1 MGQRTDFSLMD
12 KYLQEE
18 GQIYLSG
25 IQALVRL
32 PMDQYRA
39 DRRAGLRTAT
49 LITGYRG
56 SPLGGLDLTLERL
69 PDLLREYEIH
79 YISGINEDLAAT
91 AVFGSQM
98 VGLFPGARYD
108 GVLGIWYGKAPG
120 VDRSG
125 DAFKH
130 ANFAG
135 IGKNG
140 GVLAMAGDDPPC
152 KSSTLPNSS
161 EVAFFDANFPILY
174 PGNVQELLDLGRH
187 GFALSR
193 YCGLWTAFKVVANVA
208 DESAT
213 VEVGAERVQPV
224 LPSFEVD
231 GRPFSHQLNPTLLAP
246 HSLEME
252 RSIYYHRLEAARRYA
267 AANTLNQIVVPTP
280 DAWFGIVTAGKTYYD
295 VCQALHELGL
305 DDHTLRHLGIRVLKL
320 GMIYPLEPGIV
331 RQFAQGLDEILIV
344 EEKRSFIE
352 LFTRD
357 ILYHATDRPTIVG
370 KFDAEGQPLLPMHGE
385 IDADGVAQVIA
396 SRLLRRQHVE
406 SVAAGAARLAA
417 LKAQEIELS
426 LARPAY
432 FCSGCP
438 HNRSTVVPKGSL
450 AAAGIGCHAM
460 ALGMDRNTRG
470 ITHMGGEGAQ
480 WIGMAPFTDMPHM
493 FQNIGDGT
501 FFHSGSMAISAAVAS
516 GVNITYKILYNAA
529 VAMTGGQDAAGALPI
544 PELTRK
550 LEAEGVR
557 KTIVVAEEPGKYRQA
572 QLASNAEVRDREDLE
587 AVQRELR
594 DITGTTVLIYDQ
606 QCAAE
611 KRRHRKRGKLA
622 EPSLRVIIN
631 EDVCE
636 GCGDCGAKSNC
647 LSVQPIDTEFGRK
660 TRIHQSSCNKDYSC
674 LKGDCPAF
682 VTVDLVN
689 GPEEHARPVLPDI
702 TSILREPAHKVVCA
716 GGYAIYMAGIG
727 GTGVVTVNTLLGT
740 AGMLEG
746 KHVRA
751 FDQTGL
757 SQKGGPVVSSLKLAE
772 RPILTSNKV
781 GAGEA
786 HLYLGFD
793 ILVATQPVHLE
804 KVSPDRTKAVV
815 STSQIPTG
823 DMVRN
828 KDVHFPAMSG
838 LHQTIERRA
847 RQGSN
852 VYLDAEALAER
863 LFGDY
868 MASNLTVVG
877 AAYQAG
883 AIPLEATSIEETIR
897 LNGVAVEMNLQ
908 AFRWGRLYV
917 QDRAAVE
924 RQLSQ
929 LATPHE
935 AASTAL
941 NELESRMPE
950 AVAAARHVLASSDF
964 GGEVRRLAEI
974 RIPELILYQG
984 SAYAR
989 QYVDFIRQVV
999 AAEDSRLPGQTRL
1012 GEAVARYLFKLMA
1025 YKDEYEVARLLL
1037 SEEFFQRVRREFG
1050 DDAQPA
1056 FNLHPPLLR
1065 ALGLKRKLRLGL
1077 WFVPAL
1083 RALRSLRCLRG
1094 TPLNIFGYARVRR
1107 VERRLIGE
1115 YRQLIESLL
1124 ADLDE
1129 VNYPIAVQI
1138 SKLPDL
1144 IRGYEDIKLAAVD
1157 EFRRRAETLLAEF
1170 HAAKASVAAGW
1181 SVSGGDDGTP
1191 STPI

>member
-1 MGQRTDFSLMD
+1 MGGRTDFSLLD
-12 KYLQEE
+12 KYLQET
-18 GQIYLSG
+18 GRIYLSG

-32 PMDQYRA
+32 PMDQHRA
-39 DRRAGLRTAT
+39 DRRAGLKTAT
-49 LITGYRG
+49 FITGYRG
-56 SPLGGLDLTLERL
+56 SPLAGLDLTLERL
-69 PDLLREYEIH
+69 PDLLKDYHIH
-79 YISGINEDLAAT
+79 FVSGVNEDLAAT

-98 VGLFPGARYD
+98 VGLLPGAKYD

-140 GVLAMAGDDPPC
+140 GVLAVAGDDPPC

-161 EVAFFDANFPILY
+161 EMAFFDANFPILY
-174 PGNVQELLDLGRH
+174 PGNVQELLDLGLH
-187 GFALSR
+187 GLALSR
-193 YCGLWTAFKVVANVA
+193 YCGLWVAFKVVTNVA
-208 DESAT
+208 DESST
-213 VEVGAERVQPV
+213 VELGADRVQPI
-224 LPSFEVD
+224 LPSYEVD

-246 HSLEME
+246 HSLELE

-267 AANTLNQIVVPTP
+267 ASNTLNQIVVPTP
-280 DAWFGIVTAGKTYYD
+280 DAWFGIITAGKAYYD
-295 VCQALHELGL
+295 VRQAMNELGL
-305 DDHTLRHLGIRVLKL
+305 DDATLGRIGVRVLKL

-331 RQFAQGLDEILIV
+331 RQFAQGLEEILVV

-357 ILYHATDRPTIVG
+357 ILYHAADRPTIAG
-370 KFDAEGQPLLPMHGE
+370 KFDEEGRPLLPMHGE

-396 SRLLRRQHVE
+396 NRLLRRQRIE
-406 SVAAGAARLAA
+406 PVAAGAARIAA
-417 LKAQEIELS
+417 LKTREVELS

-438 HNRSTVVPKGSL
+438 HNRSTVVPEGSL

-460 ALGMDRNTRG
+460 ALGMERNTHG

-480 WIGMAPFTDMPHM
+480 WIGMAPFTEMRHM

-501 FFHSGSMAISAAVAS
+501 FFHSGSLAISAAVAS

-557 KTIVVAEEPGKYRQA
+557 KTIVVAEDPTKYRQA
-572 QLASNAEVRDREDLE
+572 LLARNAEVRDREELDAAQRDL
-587 AVQRELR
+587 RE
-594 DITGTTVLIYDQ
+594 IPGTTVLIFDQ

-611 KRRHRKRGKLA
+611 KRRHRKRGKLT
-622 EPSLRVIIN
+622 EPSLRIVIH
-631 EDVCE
+631 EAVCE

-647 LSVQPIDTEFGRK
+647 LSVQPVDTEFGRK
-660 TRIHQSSCNKDYSC
+660 THIHQSSCNKDYSC
-674 LKGDCPAF
+674 LKGDCPSF
-682 VTVDLVN
+682 VTVNVVN
-689 GPEEHARPVLPDI
+689 GPRERLKPMLPDI
-702 TSILREPAHKVVCA
+702 TSGLQEPAHKASCA
-716 GGYAIYMAGIG
+716 DGYAIYMAGIG

-757 SQKGGPVVSSLKLAE
+757 SQKGGPVVSSLKLADK
-772 RPILTSNKV
+772 PMLTSNKV

-786 HLYLGFD
+786 NLYLGFD

-804 KVSPDRTKAVV
+804 KASPDRTRAAI
-815 STSQIPTG
+815 STSQTPTG
-823 DMVRN
+823 DMVRS
-828 KDVHFPAMSG
+828 KDVHFPAMTG
-838 LHQTIERRA
+838 LLQTVERCTRHQD
-847 RQGSN
+847 N
-852 VYLDAEALAER
+852 VYLDAEALAEQ

-868 MASNLTVVG
+868 MASNLIVVG

-883 AIPLEATSIEETIR
+883 AIPLEAASIEATIR

-908 AFRWGRLYV
+908 AFRWGRLFV
-917 QDRAAVE
+917 QDRTAVE
-924 RQLSQ
+924 RQLRQ
-929 LATPHE
+929 LAVRNE
-935 AASTAL
+935 AAELPLS
-941 NELESRMPE
+941 ELESRTPE
-950 AVAAARHVLASSDF
+950 AMAQELLASSGF
-964 GGEVRRLAEI
+964 VGEVRRLAEI
-974 RIPELILYQG
+974 RIPELILYQ
-984 SAYAR
+984 SSVYAR
-989 QYVDFIRQVV
+989 RYVDFVRQVV
-999 AAEDSRLPGQTRL
+999 AVEASRVPGQTRL

-1037 SEEFFQRVRREFG
+1037 KDEFFQRVRAEFG
-1050 DDAQPA
+1050 YDAQLA

-1065 ALGLKRKLRLGL
+1065 ALGLKRKLRLGM
-1077 WFVPAL
+1077 WFVPVLKVL
-1083 RALRSLRCLRG
+1083 RALRSNRG
-1094 TPLNIFGYARVRR
+1094 TPLNIFGYGKVRR
-1107 VERRLIGE
+1107 VERQLIGT

-1124 ADLDE
+1124 TDLD
-1129 VNYPIAVQI
+1129 VDNYHIAVQI
-1138 SKLPDL
+1138 AELPDL
-1144 IRGYEDIKLAAVD
+1144 IRGYEDIKLASVD
-1157 EFRRRAETLLAEF
+1157 EFHRQVEPLLAQF
-1170 HAAKASVAAGW
+1170 RAVDSTMAAV
-1181 SVSGGDDGTP
+1181 
-1191 STPI
+1191 

>member
-1 MGQRTDFSLMD
+1 MAQGTEFSLMD
-12 KYLQEE
+12 KYLREE
-18 GQIYLSG
+18 GQVYLSG

-32 PMDQYRA
+32 PMDQHRA
-39 DRRAGLRTAT
+39 DQRAGLRTAT
-49 LITGYRG
+49 FITGYRG

-69 PDLLREYEIH
+69 PDLLKAHQIH
-79 YISGINEDLAAT
+79 FWSGVNEDLAAT

-98 VGLFPGARYD
+98 VGLLPQAKYD

-152 KSSTLPNSS
+152 KSSTLPNYS

-174 PGNVQELLDLGRH
+174 PGNVQELLDLGLH
-187 GFALSR
+187 GLALSR
-193 YCGLWTAFKVVANVA
+193 YCGLWTAFKVVTNVA

-213 VEVGAERVQPV
+213 VEVGPHRVQPM

-252 RSIYYHRLEAARRYA
+252 RSISYHRLEAARRYA
-267 AANTLNQIVVPTP
+267 AANTLNQIVVSAPE
-280 DAWFGIVTAGKTYYD
+280 DWFGIVTAGKTYYD
-295 VCQALHELGL
+295 VRQALHELGL
-305 DDHTLRHLGIRVLKL
+305 DEAALGRVGIRLLKL
-320 GMIYPLEPGIV
+320 GMIFPLEPGIV
-331 RQFAQGLDEILIV
+331 HTFARGLEEILVV

-357 ILYHATDRPTIVG
+357 ILYHAPDRPVIVG
-370 KFDAEGQPLLPMHGE
+370 KFDTDGQPLLPMHGE

-396 SRLLRRQHVE
+396 KRLLHRQRIE
-406 SVAAGAARLAA
+406 SVAAGAARLEA
-417 LKAQEIELS
+417 LKTRPIELS

-438 HNRSTVVPKGSL
+438 HNRSTVVPEGSL

-460 ALGMDRNTRG
+460 ALGMERQTFG
-470 ITHMGGEGAQ
+470 ITQMGGEGAQ
-480 WIGMAPFTDMPHM
+480 WIGMAPFTEIPHM

-516 GVNITYKILYNAA
+516 GVNITYKILYNGA
-529 VAMTGGQDAAGALPI
+529 VAMTGGQDAAGALAI

-550 LEAEGVR
+550 LAAEGVR
-557 KTIVVAEEPGKYRQA
+557 RTIVVAEDAAKYRHL
-572 QLASNAEVRDREDLE
+572 QLATNAEVRDRGELD
-587 AVQRELR
+587 AAQRELR
-594 DITGTTVLIYDQ
+594 DIPGTTVLIFDQ

-622 EPSLRVIIN
+622 EPSLHVIIH
-631 EDVCE
+631 EEVCE
-636 GCGDCGAKSNC
+636 GCGDCGSKSNC

-660 TRIHQSSCNKDYSC
+660 TQIHQSSCNKDYSC
-674 LKGDCPAF
+674 LQGDCPSF
-682 VTVDLVN
+682 VTVEVAQ
-689 GPEEHARPVLPDI
+689 GSKPRTKPILPDI
-702 TSILREPAHKVVCA
+702 TTLLQEPAEKVTCA
-716 GGYAIYMAGIG
+716 AGYAIYMAGIG

-746 KHVRA
+746 KQVRA

-757 SQKGGPVVSSLKLAE
+757 SQKGGPVVSSLKLSD
-772 RPILTSNKV
+772 RPMLTSNKL

-793 ILVATQPVHLE
+793 ILVATQPMHLE
-804 KVSPDRTKAVV
+804 KASPDRTRAVI
-815 STSQIPTG
+815 STSKIPTG
-823 DMVRN
+823 DMVRR
-828 KDVHFPAMSG
+828 KDVLFPAVSG
-838 LHQTIERRA
+838 LEQTIERWTRHA
-847 RQGSN
+847 AN
-852 VYLDAEALAER
+852 VYLDAEAWAER

-868 MASNLTVVG
+868 MASNLIVVG

-883 AIPLEATSIEETIR
+883 AIPLEASSIEETIR

-908 AFRWGRLYV
+908 AFRWGRFYV
-917 QDRAAVE
+917 QDRAAAE
-924 RQLSQ
+924 RHLKQLEV
-929 LATPHE
+929 PDE
-935 AASTAL
+935 AASAAQ
-941 NELESRMPE
+941 NELESHRPD
-950 AVAAARHVLASSDF
+950 AVAAGRQLVEGSGLTA
-964 GGEVRRLAEI
+964 EVRRLSEV
-974 RIPELILYQG
+974 RVPELIRYQNR
-984 SAYAR
+984 AYAR
-989 QYVDFIRQVV
+989 QYIEFIQRVLTVEAQRV
-999 AAEDSRLPGQTRL
+999 PGHTGL

-1037 SEEFFQRVRREFG
+1037 KDTFFQRLRAQFG
-1050 DDAQPA
+1050 DDAQLA

-1065 ALGLKRKLRLGL
+1065 ALGVQRKLRLGR
-1077 WFVPAL
+1077 WFIPVLKAL
-1083 RALRSLRCLRG
+1083 RRLRVLRG
-1094 TPLNIFGYARVRR
+1094 TPFNIFGYAKVRR
-1107 VERRLIGE
+1107 VERRLIAE

-1124 ADLDE
+1124 PDLTE
-1129 VNYPIAVQI
+1129 ENYVVAVQI
-1138 SKLPDL
+1138 AELPDM
-1144 IRGYEDIKLAAVD
+1144 IRGYEGIKLASV
-1157 EFRRRAETLLAEF
+1157 EEF
-1170 HAAKASVAAGW
+1170 HHKAEALHRQFQH
-1181 SVSGGDDGTP
+1181 TE
-1191 STPI
+1191 TTLTTT

>member
-1 MGQRTDFSLMD
+1 MARQTDFSLLD
-12 KYLQEE
+12 KYLREQ
-18 GQIYLSG
+18 GQVYLSG

-32 PMDQYRA
+32 PMDQHRS
-39 DRRAGLRTAT
+39 DRRAGLNTAT
-49 LITGYRG
+49 FISGYRG

-69 PDLLREYEIH
+69 PDLLKAHHIH
-79 YISGINEDLAAT
+79 FASGVNEDLAAT
-91 AVFGSQM
+91 AIFGSQM
-98 VGLFPGARYD
+98 VGLFPGAKYD

-135 IGKNG
+135 IGKSG

-152 KSSTLPNSS
+152 KSSTLPNYS

-174 PGNVQELLDLGRH
+174 PGNVQELLDLGLH

-193 YCGLWTAFKVVANVA
+193 YCGLWVAFKVVTNVA
-208 DESAT
+208 DESGT
-213 VEVGAERVQPV
+213 VEVGPERVRPIQPG
-224 LPSFEVD
+224 FEVD

-267 AANTLNQIVVPTP
+267 AANGLNQIVVPSP
-280 DAWFGIVTAGKTYYD
+280 GAWLGLITAGKTYYD
-295 VCQALHELGL
+295 VRQALHELGL
-305 DDHTLRHLGIRVLKL
+305 DDAALRRLGVRILKL

-331 RQFAQGLDEILIV
+331 RDFARGLEEVLVV

-357 ILYHATDRPTIVG
+357 ILYHAADRPTIVG
-370 KFDAEGQPLLPMHGE
+370 KFDEAGQPLLPMHGE
-385 IDADGVAQVIA
+385 IDSDSVAQVIA
-396 SRLLRRQHVE
+396 KRLLGRGQIGT
-406 SVAAGAARLAA
+406 VAAGAARLSA
-417 LKAQEIELS
+417 LKTRQIDLS

-438 HNRSTVVPKGSL
+438 HNRSTVVPEGSM

-460 ALGMDRNTRG
+460 ALGMERNTLG

-480 WIGMAPFTDMPHM
+480 WIGIAPFTETRHM

-516 GVNITYKILYNAA
+516 GVNITYKLLYNAA
-529 VAMTGGQDAAGALPI
+529 VAMTGGQEAAGALPI

-557 KTIVVAEEPGKYRQA
+557 KTIVVAEDPDKYRHL
-572 QLASNAEVRDREDLE
+572 QLAGNAEVRDREELD

-594 DITGTTVLIYDQ
+594 EIAGTTVLIYDQ

-611 KRRHRKRGKLA
+611 KRRHRKRGRLA
-622 EPSLRVIIN
+622 EPALRVVIN
-631 EDVCE
+631 EAVCE

-660 TRIHQSSCNKDYSC
+660 TQIHQSSCNKDYSC
-674 LKGDCPAF
+674 LKGDCPSF
-682 VTVDLVN
+682 VTVEVVS
-689 GPEEHARPVLPDI
+689 GPKARSTPILPDI
-702 TSILREPAHKVVCA
+702 GAVLREPANKVSCA
-716 GGYAIYMAGIG
+716 DGYAIYMAGIG
-727 GTGVVTVNTLLGT
+727 GTGVVTVSTLLGT
-740 AGMLEG
+740 AGFLEG
-746 KHVRA
+746 KQVRA

-757 SQKGGPVVSSLKLAE
+757 SQKGGPVVSSLKFADG
-772 RPILTSNKV
+772 PMLTSNKV

-793 ILVATQPVHLE
+793 ILVAAQPLHLE
-804 KVSPDRTKAVV
+804 KASPDRTRAVL

-823 DMVRN
+823 DMVRK
-828 KDVHFPAMSG
+828 KDVHFPAVSG
-838 LHQTIERRA
+838 LLQAIEGCTRTD
-847 RQGSN
+847 GN

-868 MASNLTVVG
+868 MASNLIVVG

-883 AIPLEATSIEETIR
+883 MIPLGAESIEATIR

-924 RQLSQ
+924 RQLKQ
-929 LATPHE
+929 CEVPDE
-935 AASTAL
+935 AAPIAL
-941 NELESRMPE
+941 GEPESPPPETVASARQLLETSGF
-950 AVAAARHVLASSDF
+950 D
-964 GGEVRRLAEI
+964 GEVRRLAEI
-974 RIPELILYQG
+974 RIAELIRYQNP
-984 SAYAR
+984 AYAR
-989 QYVDFIRQVV
+989 EYIDFIRQAIAVEAQRV
-999 AAEDSRLPGQTRL
+999 PGQTRL

-1037 SEEFFQRVRREFG
+1037 KEEFFRRVRAQFG
-1050 DDAQPA
+1050 DDAQLA
-1056 FNLHPPLLR
+1056 FNLHPPFLR
-1065 ALGLKRKLRLGL
+1065 ALGLRQKIRLGV
-1077 WFVPAL
+1077 WFTPVL
-1083 RALRSLRCLRG
+1083 KTLRSLRGIRG
-1094 TPLNIFGYARVRR
+1094 TPIDLFGYAKVRR
-1107 VERRLIGE
+1107 VERQLIAE
-1115 YRQLIESLL
+1115 YRQLIASL
-1124 ADLDE
+1124 
-1129 VNYPIAVQI
+1129 
-1138 SKLPDL
+1138 LPDL
-1144 IRGYEDIKLAAVD
+1144 NEGNYEVAVQLAELPDMIRGYEEVKL
-1157 EFRRRAETLLAEF
+1157 
-1170 HAAKASVAAGW
+1170 ASVAAFRQKAAELRGQFRRDQAA
-1181 SVSGGDDGTP
+1181 VTVA
-1191 STPI
+1191 

>member
-1 MGQRTDFSLMD
+1 MGRRVDFSLMD

-18 GQIYLSG
+18 GEVYLSG

-32 PMDQYRA
+32 PMEQHRA
-39 DRRAGLRTAT
+39 DRRAGLKTAT
-49 LITGYRG
+49 FISGYRG

-69 PDLLREYEIH
+69 PELLKAHHIH
-79 YISGINEDLAAT
+79 FVSGVNEDLAAT
-91 AVFGSQM
+91 AIFGSQM
-98 VGLFPGARYD
+98 AGLYPGAKYD

-152 KSSTLPNSS
+152 KSSTLPNYS

-174 PGNVQELLDLGRH
+174 PGNVQELIDLGLH

-193 YCGLWTAFKVVANVA
+193 YCGLWVAFKVVTNVA
-208 DESAT
+208 DESGT
-213 VEVGAERVQPV
+213 VEVGAERVRPRS
-224 LPSFEVD
+224 PSFEVD
-231 GRPFSHQLNPTLLAP
+231 GRPFSHHLNPTLLAP

-252 RSIYYHRLEAARRYA
+252 RTLYYHRLEAARRYA
-267 AANTLNQIVVPTP
+267 AANALNRIAVSSPE
-280 DAWFGIVTAGKTYYD
+280 DWFGIVTAGKTYYD
-295 VCQALHELGL
+295 VWQALRELGL
-305 DDHTLRHLGIRVLKL
+305 DEAGLRRLGIRILKL
-320 GMIYPLEPGIV
+320 GMIYPLEPGVV
-331 RQFAQGLDEILIV
+331 REFARGLEEVLVV

-352 LFTRD
+352 LFVRD
-357 ILYHATDRPTIVG
+357 ILYHLPHRPRIVG
-370 KFDAEGQPLLPMHGE
+370 KFDDQDQALLPMHGE
-385 IDADGVAQVIA
+385 IDADKVAQAIA
-396 SRLLRRQHVE
+396 GRVLRRRHVD
-406 SVAAGAARLAA
+406 SVAAAVARISAV
-417 LKAQEIELS
+417 KSRPIELT

-438 HNRSTVVPKGSL
+438 HNRSTLVPEGST

-460 ALGMDRNTRG
+460 ALGMERHTSG

-480 WIGMAPFTDMPHM
+480 WIGMAPFTEVPHL

-501 FFHSGSMAISAAVAS
+501 YFHSGSMAISAAVAS

-557 KTIVVAEEPGKYRQA
+557 KITVVAEDPAKYRHQR
-572 QLASNAEVRDREDLE
+572 LAANAEVRDREELD

-594 DITGTTVLIYDQ
+594 DIPGTTVLIYDQ

-622 EPSLRVIIN
+622 EPTLHVVIN
-631 EDVCE
+631 EAVCE
-636 GCGDCGAKSNC
+636 GCGDCGRKSNC

-660 TRIHQSSCNKDYSC
+660 TQIHQSSCNKDYSC
-674 LKGDCPAF
+674 LEGDCPSF
-682 VTVDLVN
+682 ITVDVV
-689 GPEEHARPVLPDI
+689 GRQSPPPKPTLPDVAAVL
-702 TSILREPAHKVVCA
+702 TEPARKASCDD
-716 GGYAIYMAGIG
+716 GYAIYMAGIG
-727 GTGVVTVNTLLGT
+727 GTGVVTVSTLLGT
-740 AGMLEG
+740 AGFLEG
-746 KHVRA
+746 KQVRA

-757 SQKGGPVVSSLKLAE
+757 SQKGGPVVSSLKFSRQPL
-772 RPILTSNKV
+772 LTSNKV

-793 ILVATQPVHLE
+793 MLVAMQPVHLE
-804 KVSPDRTKAVV
+804 KASPERTRAVV

-828 KDVHFPAMSG
+828 KDLHFPAVSG
-838 LHQTIERRA
+838 LRQTLERCTRRDA
-847 RQGSN
+847 N
-852 VYLDAEALAER
+852 IYLDAEALAEG
-863 LFGDY
+863 LFGDH
-868 MASNLTVVG
+868 MASNLIVVG

-883 AIPLEATSIEETIR
+883 AIPLEAESIEATIR

-924 RQLSQ
+924 RQLVA
-929 LATPHE
+929 LARPHE
-935 AASTAL
+935 TTLTAAEAL
-941 NELESRMPE
+941 GAESP
-950 AVAAARHVLASSDF
+950 AAAAQVRQLVEEAGF
-964 GGEVRRLAEI
+964 QGEVRRLVEVRA
-974 RIPELILYQG
+974 PELALYQNV
-984 SAYAR
+984 AYAR
-989 QYVDFIRQVV
+989 QYVDFVRHVV
-999 AAEDSRLPGQTRL
+999 AVEQRSMPGQTRL
-1012 GEAVARYLFKLMA
+1012 AEGVARYLFKLMA

-1037 SEEFFQRVRREFG
+1037 DEVFFQRLRAQFG
-1050 DDAQPA
+1050 AEARIA

-1065 ALGLKRKLRLGL
+1065 ALGLRRKLRLGM

-1083 RALRSLRCLRG
+1083 KLLKGLRRVRG
-1094 TPLNIFGYARVRR
+1094 TAIDLFGYARVRR
-1107 VERRLIGE
+1107 VERSLIGE
-1115 YRQLIESLL
+1115 YRQLVASLL
-1124 ADLDE
+1124 PELNEDTYAW
-1129 VNYPIAVQI
+1129 AVQI
-1138 SKLPDL
+1138 AELPDL
-1144 IRGYEDIKLAAVD
+1144 IRGYEEVKLAAVD
-1157 EFRRRAETLLAEF
+1157 VYRERLAELRTQLRQTETI
-1170 HAAKASVAAGW
+1170 A
-1181 SVSGGDDGTP
+1181 TP
-1191 STPI
+1191 A

>member
-1 MGQRTDFSLMD
+1 MGGRTDFSLTDFSLMD
-12 KYLQEE
+12 KYLREE
-18 GQIYLSG
+18 GQVYLSG

-32 PMDQYRA
+32 PIDQHRA
-39 DRRAGLRTAT
+39 DRRVGLKTAT
-49 LITGYRG
+49 FISGYRG

-69 PDLLREYEIH
+69 PDLLKEYH
-79 YISGINEDLAAT
+79 VYFSSGVNEDLAAT

-98 VGLFPGARYD
+98 VGLLPGAKYD

-135 IGKNG
+135 IGKHG
-140 GVLAMAGDDPPC
+140 GVLALAGDDPPC
-152 KSSTLPNSS
+152 KSSTLPNYS

-174 PGNVQELLDLGRH
+174 PGNVQELLELGLH

-193 YCGLWTAFKVVANVA
+193 YCGLWVAFKVVTNVA
-208 DESAT
+208 DESGT
-213 VEVGAERVQPV
+213 VEVGPDRVRPV
-224 LPSFEVD
+224 LPPFEVD
-231 GRPFSHQLNPTLLAP
+231 GRPFSHHMNPTLLAP

-267 AANTLNQIVVPTP
+267 AANALNRIVVPTP

-295 VCQALHELGL
+295 VRQALHELGL
-305 DDHTLRHLGIRVLKL
+305 DDAALHRFGIRILKL
-320 GMIYPLEPGIV
+320 GMIYPLEPSIV
-331 RQFAQGLDEILIV
+331 REFARGLEEILVV

-357 ILYHATDRPTIVG
+357 ILYHGPDRPTIVG
-370 KFDAEGQPLLPMHGE
+370 KYDDEGQPLLPMHGE
-385 IDADGVAQVIA
+385 IDSDSVAQVIA
-396 SRLLRRQHVE
+396 KRLLRRQRIE

-417 LKAQEIELS
+417 LKTRKIEIS

-438 HNRSTVVPKGSL
+438 HNRSTVVPDGSL

-460 ALGMDRNTRG
+460 ALGMERDTFG

-480 WIGMAPFTDMPHM
+480 WIGMAPFTEMRHM

-516 GVNITYKILYNAA
+516 GVNITYKILYNSA

-557 KTIVVAEEPGKYRQA
+557 RTIVVAEDPTKYRHA
-572 QLASNAEVRDREDLE
+572 QLAKNAEVRDREELD
-587 AVQRELR
+587 AAQRELR
-594 DITGTTVLIYDQ
+594 ETSGTTVLIYDQ

-622 EPSLRVIIN
+622 EPSLHVVIN
-631 EDVCE
+631 EAVCE

-647 LSVQPIDTEFGRK
+647 LSVQPVDTEFGRK
-660 TRIHQSSCNKDYSC
+660 TQIHQSSCNKDYSC
-674 LKGDCPAF
+674 LKGDCPSF
-682 VTVDLVN
+682 VTVDVVN
-689 GPEEHARPVLPDI
+689 GPKKRPKPVLPDI
-702 TSILREPAHKVVCA
+702 AAILQEPARKASCA
-716 GGYAIYMAGIG
+716 EGYAIYIAGIG

-740 AGMLEG
+740 AGLLEG
-746 KHVRA
+746 KYVRA

-757 SQKGGPVVSSLKLAE
+757 SQKGGPVVSSLKFADTSL
-772 RPILTSNKV
+772 LTSNKV

-786 HLYLGFD
+786 DLYLGFD

-804 KVSPDRTKAVV
+804 KTSPDRTRAVI

-823 DMVRN
+823 DMVRK
-828 KDVHFPAMSG
+828 KDVHFPTISG
-838 LHQTIERRA
+838 LLQTIEQCTRKEA
-847 RQGSN
+847 N
-852 VYLDAEALAER
+852 LYLDAETLAEQ

-868 MASNLTVVG
+868 MTSNLIVVG

-883 AIPLEATSIEETIR
+883 AIPLEAASIEETIR

-917 QDRAAVE
+917 QDRAVVE
-924 RQLSQ
+924 RHLRQLEV
-929 LATPHE
+929 PDE
-935 AASTAL
+935 AAPISL
-941 NELESRMPE
+941 SEWEPRVPE
-950 AVAAARHVLASSDF
+950 AVTTARQLLATAGF
-964 GGEVRRLAEI
+964 VGEVRRLAEI
-974 RIPELILYQG
+974 RIPELMMYQ
-984 SAYAR
+984 STAYAR
-989 QYVDFIRQVV
+989 RYVEFIQKVV
-999 AAEDSRLPGQTRL
+999 SFEEQRVPGQTQL

-1037 SEEFFQRVRREFG
+1037 KDEFFQRVRAQFG
-1050 DDAQPA
+1050 DDAALA

-1065 ALGLKRKLRLGL
+1065 ALGLKQKLRMGM
-1077 WFVPAL
+1077 WFAPVLKVLPMF
-1083 RALRSLRCLRG
+1083 RGLRG
-1094 TPLNIFGYARVRR
+1094 TPLDIFGYAKVRR

-1115 YRQLIESLL
+1115 YRDLVESLL
-1124 ADLDE
+1124 PDLNED
-1129 VNYPIAVQI
+1129 NYEIAVQLAE
-1138 SKLPDL
+1138 LPDMV
-1144 IRGYEDIKLAAVD
+1144 RGYEDIKLASVA
-1157 EFRRRAETLLAEF
+1157 EFRRKVEALRRKFLE
-1170 HAAKASVAAGW
+1170 AA
-1181 SVSGGDDGTP
+1181 
-1191 STPI
+1191 STATTV

>member
-1 MGQRTDFSLMD
+1 MGRRTDFSLMD

-18 GQIYLSG
+18 GHVYLSG

-32 PMDQYRA
+32 PMDQHRA

-49 LITGYRG
+49 FISGYRG

-69 PDLLREYEIH
+69 PDLLKACHIH
-79 YISGINEDLAAT
+79 FSSGVNEDLAAT

-98 VGLFPGARYD
+98 VGLLPHAKYD

-152 KSSTLPNSS
+152 KSSTLPNYS
-161 EVAFFDANFPILY
+161 EMAFFDANFPILY
-174 PGNVQELLDLGRH
+174 PGNVQELLDLGLH

-193 YCGLWTAFKVVANVA
+193 YCGLWVAFKVVTNVA

-213 VEVGAERVQPV
+213 VKVGPDRIQPM

-231 GRPFSHQLNPTLLAP
+231 GRPFSHQMNPTLLAP

-252 RSIYYHRLEAARRYA
+252 RSIYYHRLEAARQYA
-267 AANTLNQIVVPTP
+267 AANALNQIVMPTP
-280 DAWFGIVTAGKTYYD
+280 DAWFGIITAGKTYYD
-295 VCQALHELGL
+295 VRQAFHELGL
-305 DDHTLRHLGIRVLKL
+305 DEVALQRVGIRVLKL

-331 RQFAQGLDEILIV
+331 KTFARGLEEILVV

-357 ILYHATDRPTIVG
+357 ILYHAPDRPAIVG
-370 KFDAEGQPLLPMHGE
+370 KFDEDGQPLLPMHGE
-385 IDADGVAQVIA
+385 IDSDRVAQVIA
-396 SRLLRRQHVE
+396 NRLLRRERIE
-406 SVAAGAARLAA
+406 SVVGGAARLAA
-417 LKAQEIELS
+417 LKTRPIELS

-438 HNRSTVVPKGSL
+438 HNRSTVVPEASL
-450 AAAGIGCHAM
+450 AGAGIGCHAM
-460 ALGMDRNTRG
+460 ALGMERQTFG

-480 WIGMAPFTDMPHM
+480 WIGMAPFTEMRHM

-529 VAMTGGQDAAGALPI
+529 VAMTGGQEAAGALAI

-557 KTIVVAEEPGKYRQA
+557 KTIVLAEDPAKYRQA
-572 QLASNAEVRDREDLE
+572 QLATNAEVRDREELD
-587 AVQRELR
+587 AAQRELR
-594 DITGTTVLIYDQ
+594 EMPGTTVLIYDQ

-622 EPSLRVIIN
+622 EPALHVVIN
-631 EDVCE
+631 EAVCE
-636 GCGDCGAKSNC
+636 GCGDCGSKSNC

-660 TRIHQSSCNKDYSC
+660 TQIHQSSCNKDYSC

-682 VTVDLVN
+682 VTVDAVN
-689 GPEEHARPVLPDI
+689 GPTKRPKPALADI
-702 TSILREPAHKVVCA
+702 TSILQEPAHKASCA
-716 GGYAIYMAGIG
+716 DGYAIYMAGIG

-757 SQKGGPVVSSLKLAE
+757 SQKGGPVVSSLKLSD
-772 RPILTSNKV
+772 RPMLTSNKV

-786 HLYLGFD
+786 NLYLGFD
-793 ILVATQPVHLE
+793 ILVATQSIHLE
-804 KVSPDRTKAVV
+804 KASPDRTRAVI
-815 STSQIPTG
+815 STSEIPTG
-823 DMVRN
+823 DMVRR
-828 KDVHFPAMSG
+828 KDVLFPGIAG
-838 LHQTIERRA
+838 LLQTIERWTRHEA
-847 RQGSN
+847 N
-852 VYLDAEALAER
+852 IYLDAEALAER

-868 MASNLTVVG
+868 MASNLIVVG
-877 AAYQAG
+877 AAYQVG
-883 AIPLEATSIEETIR
+883 AIPLEAGSIEETIR
-897 LNGVAVEMNLQ
+897 LNGVAVETNLQ

-917 QDRAAVE
+917 QDPTAVE
-924 RQLSQ
+924 RQMKQ
-929 LATPHE
+929 LEMPDE
-935 AASTAL
+935 AAPASHS
-941 NELESRMPE
+941 ELESGMPE
-950 AVAAARHVLASSDF
+950 AVVATRQLLLSSGF
-964 GGEVRRLAEI
+964 VGEVRRLAEV
-974 RIPELILYQG
+974 RIPELILYQRV
-984 SAYAR
+984 AYAR
-989 QYVDFIRQVV
+989 RYVEFMQQVV
-999 AAEDSRLPGQTRL
+999 AVEKTQIPGQTRL
-1012 GEAVARYLFKLMA
+1012 SEAVARYLFKLMA

-1037 SEEFFQRVRREFG
+1037 RGEFSQRVRARFG
-1050 DDAQPA
+1050 DDAQLA

-1065 ALGLKRKLRLGL
+1065 ALGLNHKLRLGM
-1077 WFVPAL
+1077 WFTPVLKTL
-1083 RALRSLRCLRG
+1083 RALRGIRG
-1094 TPLNIFGYARVRR
+1094 TPLDIFGYAKVRR
-1107 VERRLIGE
+1107 IERQLIGE

-1124 ADLDE
+1124 PDLNED
-1129 VNYPIAVQI
+1129 NYEIAGQI
-1138 SKLPDL
+1138 AELPDM
-1144 IRGYEDIKLAAVD
+1144 IRGYEDIKLASVA
-1157 EFRRRAETLLAEF
+1157 EFRREVEALCRRFRETDAT
-1170 HAAKASVAAGW
+1170 VTT
-1181 SVSGGDDGTP
+1181 V
-1191 STPI
+1191 

>member
-1 MGQRTDFSLMD
+1 MGRRTDFSLMD

-18 GQIYLSG
+18 GHVYLSG

-32 PMDQYRA
+32 PMDQHRA
-39 DRRAGLRTAT
+39 DRRASLKTAT
-49 LITGYRG
+49 FISGYRG

-69 PDLLREYEIH
+69 PDLLKEYHIH
-79 YISGINEDLAAT
+79 FSSGVNEDLAAT

-98 VGLFPGARYD
+98 VGLFPDAKYD

-152 KSSTLPNSS
+152 KSSTLPNYS

-174 PGNVQELLDLGRH
+174 PGNVQELLDLGLH
-187 GFALSR
+187 GLALSR
-193 YCGLWTAFKVVANVA
+193 YCGLWVAFKVVTNVA

-213 VEVGAERVQPV
+213 VEVGPDRVQPM

-231 GRPFSHQLNPTLLAP
+231 GRPFSHQINPTLLAP

-252 RSIYYHRLEAARRYA
+252 RSICYHRLEAARRYA
-267 AANTLNQIVVPTP
+267 AANALNQIVVPTP
-280 DAWFGIVTAGKTYYD
+280 DAWFGIITAGKTYYD
-295 VCQALHELGL
+295 VRQALHELGL
-305 DDHTLRHLGIRVLKL
+305 DEAALRRVGIRVLKL
-320 GMIYPLEPGIV
+320 GMIYPLEPGV
-331 RQFAQGLDEILIV
+331 VNTFARGLEEILVV

-357 ILYHATDRPTIVG
+357 ILYHAPDRPVIVG
-370 KFDAEGQPLLPMHGE
+370 KFDTDGQPLLPMHGE
-385 IDADGVAQVIA
+385 IDADRVAQVIA
-396 SRLLRRQHVE
+396 NRLLHRQRIE
-406 SVAAGAARLAA
+406 SVAAGAARLE
-417 LKAQEIELS
+417 AQKTRPIELS

-438 HNRSTVVPKGSL
+438 HNRSTVVPDGSL

-460 ALGMDRNTRG
+460 ALGMERQTFG

-480 WIGMAPFTDMPHM
+480 WIGMAPFTEMRHM

-557 KTIVVAEEPGKYRQA
+557 KTIVVAEDPAKYRHA
-572 QLASNAEVRDREDLE
+572 RLASNAEVRHREEFD
-587 AVQRELR
+587 AAQRELR
-594 DITGTTVLIYDQ
+594 EIAGTTVLIYDQ

-622 EPSLRVIIN
+622 EPSLHVVIN
-631 EDVCE
+631 EAVCE
-636 GCGDCGAKSNC
+636 GCGDCGSKSNC

-660 TRIHQSSCNKDYSC
+660 TQIHQSSCNKDYSC
-674 LKGDCPAF
+674 LTGDCPSF
-682 VTVDLVN
+682 VTIEVVH
-689 GPEEHARPVLPDI
+689 GQKPRAKPALPDI
-702 TSILREPAHKVVCA
+702 TSILREPTQKVSCA
-716 GGYAIYMAGIG
+716 NGYAIYMAGIG

-757 SQKGGPVVSSLKLAE
+757 SQKGGPVVSSLKLSD
-772 RPILTSNKV
+772 RPMLTSNKV

-786 HLYLGFD
+786 NLYLGFD
-793 ILVATQPVHLE
+793 ILVATQPMHLE
-804 KVSPDRTKAVV
+804 KASPDRTRAVI
-815 STSQIPTG
+815 STSKIPTG
-823 DMVRN
+823 DMVRR
-828 KDVHFPAMSG
+828 KDVLFPGIAG
-838 LHQTIERRA
+838 LQQTVERWTRHEA
-847 RQGSN
+847 N
-852 VYLDAEALAER
+852 IYLDAEALAER

-868 MASNLTVVG
+868 MASNLIVVG

-883 AIPLEATSIEETIR
+883 TIPLGAGSIEETIR

-917 QDRAAVE
+917 QDRAAAE
-924 RQLSQ
+924 RHLKQLEV
-929 LATPHE
+929 PDE
-935 AASTAL
+935 AAPASL
-941 NELESRMPE
+941 SELESRMPE
-950 AVAAARHVLASSDF
+950 AVAAARQLLEASGF
-964 GGEVRRLAEI
+964 AAEVRRLAEV
-974 RIPELILYQG
+974 RIPELMQYQNT
-984 SAYAR
+984 AYAR
-989 QYVDFIRQVV
+989 QYVEFIRKVIAV
-999 AAEDSRLPGQTRL
+999 EEKRVPGHTRL
-1012 GEAVARYLFKLMA
+1012 REAVARYLFKLMA

-1037 SEEFFQRVRREFG
+1037 KGEFFQRVRAQFG
-1050 DDAQPA
+1050 DDAQLA

-1065 ALGLKRKLRLGL
+1065 ALGLQRKLRLGM
-1077 WFVPAL
+1077 WFTPVLQAL
-1083 RALRSLRCLRG
+1083 RRLRGIRG
-1094 TPLNIFGYARVRR
+1094 TPIDIFGYAKLRR
-1107 VERRLIGE
+1107 VERQLIGE

-1124 ADLDE
+1124 SDLDE
-1129 VNYPIAVQI
+1129 ENYAIAVQI
-1138 SKLPDL
+1138 AELPDM
-1144 IRGYEDIKLAAVD
+1144 IRGYEDIKLASVD
-1157 EFRRRAETLLAEF
+1157 EFRRKVEALCRRLRETDAT
-1170 HAAKASVAAGW
+1170 V
-1181 SVSGGDDGTP
+1181 T
-1191 STPI
+1191 TM

>member
-1 MGQRTDFSLMD
+1 MDRRTDFSLLD
-12 KYLQEE
+12 RYLQEQ

-32 PMDQYRA
+32 PMDQHRA
-39 DRRAGLRTAT
+39 DRRAGLQTAT

-56 SPLGGLDLTLERL
+56 SPLGGFDLTLERL
-69 PDLLREYEIH
+69 PDLLKAYHIH
-79 YISGINEDLAAT
+79 FVSGVNEDLAAT

-98 VGLFPGARYD
+98 VGLFPGAKYD

-152 KSSTLPNSS
+152 KSSTLPNTS

-174 PGNVQELLDLGRH
+174 PGNVQELLDLGLH

-193 YCGLWTAFKVVANVA
+193 YCGLWTAFKVVTNVA

-213 VEVGAERVQPV
+213 AEVGPERVQPI
-224 LPSFEVD
+224 LPRFEVD
-231 GRPFSHQLNPTLLAP
+231 GRPFSHHLNPTLLAP

-252 RSIYYHRLEAARRYA
+252 RSIYYHRLEAARHYA
-267 AANTLNQIVVPTP
+267 AANGLNHIAVDTP
-280 DAWFGIVTAGKTYYD
+280 NAWFGIIAAGKTYYD
-295 VCQALHELGL
+295 VRHALKALGL
-305 DDHTLRHLGIRVLKL
+305 DDATLRQVGIRLLKL

-331 RQFAQGLDEILIV
+331 RQFALGLEEILVI

-357 ILYHATDRPTIVG
+357 ILYHAVDRPTIVG
-370 KFDAEGQPLLPMHGE
+370 KYDETGQPLVPMHGE
-385 IDADGVAQVIA
+385 VDADRVAQVIA
-396 SRLLRRQHVE
+396 TRVLRRQHLD
-406 SVAAGAARLAA
+406 SVAAGAARLAT
-417 LKAQEIELS
+417 LKTRDIALS

-438 HNRSTVVPKGSL
+438 HNRSTVVPEGSV
-450 AAAGIGCHAM
+450 AGAGIGCHAM
-460 ALGMDRNTRG
+460 ALGMERNTQG

-480 WIGMAPFTDMPHM
+480 WIGMAPFTEMRHM

-501 FFHSGSMAISAAVAS
+501 FFHSGSLAISAAVAS

-529 VAMTGGQDAAGALPI
+529 VAMTGGQEAAGALAI
-544 PELTRK
+544 PELTWK

-557 KTIVVAEEPGKYRQA
+557 KTIVVAEEPARYRGVR
-572 QLASNAEVRDREDLE
+572 LASNAEVRDREALE
-587 AVQRELR
+587 GAQIELR
-594 DITGTTVLIYDQ
+594 EMPGTTVLIYDQ

-611 KRRHRKRGKLA
+611 KRRHRKRGKLT
-622 EPSLRVIIN
+622 EPSLHVVIN
-631 EDVCE
+631 EAVCE
-636 GCGDCGAKSNC
+636 GCGDCGVKSNC
-647 LSVQPIDTEFGRK
+647 LSVQPIETEFGRK
-660 TRIHQSSCNKDYSC
+660 THIHQSSCNKDYAC
-674 LKGDCPAF
+674 LIGDCPSF
-682 VTVDLVN
+682 VTIDLPT
-689 GPEEHARPVLPDI
+689 GPRERRRPELPEI
-702 TSILREPAHKVVCA
+702 TSILQEPAHKASCTD
-716 GGYAIYMAGIG
+716 GYAIYMAGIG

-746 KHVRA
+746 KHVLA

-757 SQKGGPVVSSLKLAE
+757 SQKGGPVVSSLKLADN
-772 RPILTSNKV
+772 PTAMANKV

-804 KVSPDRTKAVV
+804 KASPDRTRAVM

-823 DMVRN
+823 DMVRR
-828 KDVHFPAMSG
+828 KDVPFPARSG
-838 LHQTIERRA
+838 LLQAIEA
-847 RQGSN
+847 CTKSGSN
-852 VYLDAEALAER
+852 VYLDAEASAEQ
-863 LFGDY
+863 LFGDH
-868 MASNLTVVG
+868 MASNLIVVG

-883 AIPLEATSIEETIR
+883 AIPLEAASIEETIR

-908 AFRWGRLYV
+908 AFRWGRLVV
-917 QDRAAVE
+917 QDRAVVD
-924 RQLSQ
+924 RQLRQ
-929 LATPHE
+929 LTAPDQ
-935 AASTAL
+935 AAPTL
-941 NELESRMPE
+941 LTELESGKPQ
-950 AVAAARHVLASSDF
+950 VAAAARELLSSSGF
-964 GGEVRRLAEI
+964 AGEVRRLAEI
-974 RIPELILYQG
+974 RLPELIRYQS

-989 QYVDFIRQVV
+989 RYTDFIRKVV
-999 AAEDSRLPGQTRL
+999 AVEGSRVPGKTAL
-1012 GEAVARYLFKLMA
+1012 GETVARYLFKLMA

-1037 SEEFFQRVRREFG
+1037 NTEFLQRVRAEFG
-1050 DDAQPA
+1050 DEARLA

-1077 WFVPAL
+1077 WFVPVLKVL
-1083 RALRSLRCLRG
+1083 RALRCLRH

-1107 VERRLIGE
+1107 VERQLIHD
-1115 YRQLIESLL
+1115 YQQLIESLL
-1124 ADLDE
+1124 TDLDAD
-1129 VNYPIAVQI
+1129 NYHLAVQI
-1138 SKLPDL
+1138 AALPDL

-1157 EFRRRAETLLAEF
+1157 EFRRLVEAALAEF
-1170 HAAKASVAAGW
+1170 RAASRTMAV
-1181 SVSGGDDGTP
+1181 V
-1191 STPI
+1191 

>member
-1 MGQRTDFSLMD
+1 MGRRTDFSLMD
-12 KYLQEE
+12 KYLQEAGE
-18 GQIYLSG
+18 IYLSG

-32 PMDQYRA
+32 PMDQHRA

-49 LITGYRG
+49 FISGYRG

-69 PDLLREYEIH
+69 PNLLKDYHIH
-79 YISGINEDLAAT
+79 FVSGVNEDLAAT

-98 VGLFPGARYD
+98 VGLLPGAKYD

-152 KSSTLPNSS
+152 KSSTLPNYS

-174 PGNVQELLDLGRH
+174 PGNVQELLDLGLH

-193 YCGLWTAFKVVANVA
+193 YCGLWVGFKVVTNVA

-213 VEVGAERVQPV
+213 VEVGENRVQPN
-224 LPSFEVD
+224 LPSLVVD
-231 GRPFSHQLNPTLLAP
+231 GRLFSHQLNPTLLAP

-252 RSIYYHRLEAARRYA
+252 RSIYYHRLEAARQYA
-267 AANTLNQIVVPTP
+267 AANNLNQIVVPTP
-280 DAWFGIVTAGKTYYD
+280 DAWFGIITAGKTYYD
-295 VCQALHELGL
+295 VRQALHELGL
-305 DDHTLRHLGIRVLKL
+305 NDGKLRQIGIRVLKL

-331 RQFAQGLDEILIV
+331 GQFAHGLEEILVV

-357 ILYHATDRPTIVG
+357 LLYHAADHPTVVG

-385 IDADGVAQVIA
+385 IDADLVAQVIA
-396 SRLLRRQHVE
+396 KRLLRRQRIE
-406 SVAAGAARLAA
+406 SVATGAARLAA
-417 LKAQEIELS
+417 LKTREVELS

-438 HNRSTVVPKGSL
+438 HNRSTVVPDGSL

-460 ALGMDRNTRG
+460 ALGMERNTFG

-480 WIGMAPFTDMPHM
+480 WIGMAPFTEMPHM

-557 KTIVVAEEPGKYRQA
+557 KTIVVAEDPTKYRQTR
-572 QLASNAEVRDREDLE
+572 LAGNAEVRDREELD

-594 DITGTTVLIYDQ
+594 GIPGTTVLIYDQ

-622 EPSLRVIIN
+622 EPSLRVVIH
-631 EDVCE
+631 EAVCE

-647 LSVQPIDTEFGRK
+647 LSVQPVDTEFGRK
-660 TRIHQSSCNKDYSC
+660 THIHQSSCNKDYSC
-674 LKGDCPAF
+674 VTGDCPSF
-682 VTVDLVN
+682 VTVNLVN
-689 GPEEHARPVLPDI
+689 GPQERSKPVLPDI
-702 TSILREPAHKVVCA
+702 TSILQEPTHKASCA
-716 GGYAIYMAGIG
+716 NGYAIYMAGIG

-746 KHVRA
+746 KHVHA

-757 SQKGGPVVSSLKLAE
+757 SQKGGPVVSSLKLADH
-772 RPILTSNKV
+772 PILTSNKV

-786 HLYLGFD
+786 NLYLGFD
-793 ILVATQPVHLE
+793 ILVAAQPVNLE
-804 KVSPDRTKAVV
+804 KASPDRTRAVI

-823 DMVRN
+823 DMVRK
-828 KDVHFPAMSG
+828 KDVHFPALSG
-838 LHQTIERRA
+838 LLQTVERCTHHETK
-847 RQGSN
+847 
-852 VYLDAEALAER
+852 VYLDAEALAKQ

-868 MASNLTVVG
+868 MASNLIVVG

-883 AIPLEATSIEETIR
+883 AIPLEAASIEETIR
-897 LNGVAVEMNLQ
+897 LNGVAVDMNLQ
-908 AFRWGRLYV
+908 AFRWGRLFV
-917 QDRAAVE
+917 QDGAAVE
-924 RQLSQ
+924 RQLRQ
-929 LATPHE
+929 LAAADE
-935 AASTAL
+935 AAPTPLS
-941 NELESRMPE
+941 ELESWRPE
-950 AVAAARHVLASSDF
+950 DAAAARELLASSGF
-964 GGEVRRLAEI
+964 AGEVQRLAEI
-974 RIPELILYQG
+974 RIPELVHYQG
-984 SAYAR
+984 LAYAR
-989 QYVDFIRQVV
+989 QYTGFIRKVV
-999 AAEDSRLPGQTRL
+999 AVEAGRVPGHTQL

-1037 SEEFFQRVRREFG
+1037 KDELFQRVRREFG
-1050 DDAQPA
+1050 DDAQVA

-1065 ALGLKRKLRLGL
+1065 ALGLKRKLRLGM
-1077 WFVPAL
+1077 WFVPVLKAL
-1083 RALRSLRCLRG
+1083 RGLRSLRG

-1107 VERRLIGE
+1107 VERQLIGE

-1124 ADLDE
+1124 KDLDAD
-1129 VNYPIAVQI
+1129 NYRIAVQI
-1138 SKLPDL
+1138 AELPDL
-1144 IRGYEDIKLAAVD
+1144 IRGYEGIKLASVD
-1157 EFRRRAETLLAEF
+1157 EFHHQVEALLAQF
-1170 HAAKASVAAGW
+1170 RAAAPTMAA
-1181 SVSGGDDGTP
+1181 V
-1191 STPI
+1191 

>member
-1 MGQRTDFSLMD
+1 MGSRTEFSLMD
-12 KYLQEE
+12 KYLQER

-32 PMDQYRA
+32 PMDQHRA

-49 LITGYRG
+49 FVSGYRG

-69 PDLLREYEIH
+69 PDLLKEYHIH
-79 YISGINEDLAAT
+79 FASGVNEDLAAT
-91 AVFGSQM
+91 AIFGSQM

-152 KSSTLPNSS
+152 KSSTLPNYS

-174 PGNVQELLDLGRH
+174 PGNVQEILDLGLH

-193 YCGLWTAFKVVANVA
+193 YCGLWVAFKIVTNVA
-208 DESAT
+208 DESGT
-213 VEVGAERVQPV
+213 VEVGPDRVSPV

-231 GRPFSHQLNPTLLAP
+231 GRPFAHHINPTLLAP

-252 RSIYYHRLEAARRYA
+252 RSVYYHRLEAARRYA
-267 AANTLNQIVVPTP
+267 VANGLNQIVVPSP
-280 DAWFGIVTAGKTYYD
+280 GAWFGIITAGKTYYD
-295 VCQALHELGL
+295 VRQALHELGL
-305 DDHTLRHLGIRVLKL
+305 DDGALSRLGIRLLKL

-331 RQFAQGLDEILIV
+331 RDFAQGLAEILVV

-357 ILYHATDRPTIVG
+357 ILYHAPDRPTIVG
-370 KFDAEGQPLLPMHGE
+370 KFDEDGQPLFPMHGE
-385 IDADGVAQVIA
+385 IDADNVAQVIA
-396 SRLLRRQHVE
+396 TRLLRRNRIA
-406 SVAAGAARLAA
+406 SVAAAAARLSV
-417 LKAQEIELS
+417 LKTREIELS
-426 LARPAY
+426 LTRPAY

-438 HNRSTVVPKGSL
+438 HNRSTVVPEGSM

-460 ALGMDRNTRG
+460 ALGMERHTLG

-529 VAMTGGQDAAGALPI
+529 VAMTGGQEAAGALPI

-557 KTIVVAEEPGKYRQA
+557 KTIVVAEDPAKYRRL
-572 QLASNAEVRDREDLE
+572 QLAANAEVRDREALD
-587 AVQRELR
+587 AAQRELR
-594 DITGTTVLIYDQ
+594 EMPGTTVVIYDQ

-622 EPSLRVIIN
+622 EPSLRVVIN
-631 EDVCE
+631 EAACE

-660 TRIHQSSCNKDYSC
+660 TQIHQSSCNKDYSC
-674 LKGDCPAF
+674 LKGDCPSF
-682 VTVDLVN
+682 VTVDVVSS
-689 GPEEHARPVLPDI
+689 PHQRSRPVLPDI
-702 TSILREPAHKVVCA
+702 AALLQEPEHRASCT

-727 GTGVVTVNTLLGT
+727 GTGVVTVSTLLGT
-740 AGMLEG
+740 AGFLEG
-746 KHVRA
+746 KYVRA

-757 SQKGGPVVSSLKLAE
+757 SQKGGPVVSSLKFAE
-772 RPILTSNKV
+772 RPLLTSNKV

-786 HLYLGFD
+786 HLYMGFD
-793 ILVATQPVHLE
+793 LLVATQPTHLE
-804 KVSPDRTKAVV
+804 KASPDRTRAVL
-815 STSQIPTG
+815 SISQIPTG
-823 DMVRN
+823 DMVR
-828 KDVHFPAMSG
+828 KKEVRFPAVTG
-838 LHQTIERRA
+838 LLQTIERCT
-847 RQGSN
+847 RQESN
-852 VYLDAEALAER
+852 VYLDAEGLAER

-868 MASNLTVVG
+868 MASNLIVVG

-883 AIPLEATSIEETIR
+883 AIPLAADSIEETIR
-897 LNGVAVEMNLQ
+897 LNGVAVDTNLQ

-917 QDRAAVE
+917 QDRLAVE
-924 RQLSQ
+924 RQLKQLEVPDEAAPAEPSQ
-929 LATPHE
+929 LA
-935 AASTAL
+935 
-941 NELESRMPE
+941 SRMPR
-950 AVAAARHVLASSDF
+950 VAAAARQLLDMSGF
-964 GGEVRRLAEI
+964 EGEVRRLAET
-974 RIPELILYQG
+974 RIAELILYQNT
-984 SAYAR
+984 AYAR
-989 QYVDFIRQVV
+989 QYVDFLRTVV
-999 AAEDSRLPGQTRL
+999 ALEQQRIPGHTRL
-1012 GEAVARYLFKLMA
+1012 AEAVARYLFKLMA

-1037 SEEFFQRVRREFG
+1037 KEDFFQRVRAQFG
-1050 DDAQPA
+1050 NDARLA
-1056 FNLHPPLLR
+1056 FHLHPPLLR
-1065 ALGLKRKLRLGL
+1065 AMGLRHKIRLGM
-1077 WFVPAL
+1077 WFTPVLKVLRGL
-1083 RALRSLRCLRG
+1083 RAVRS
-1094 TPLNIFGYARVRR
+1094 TPLDVFGYAEVRR
-1107 VERRLIGE
+1107 VERALIGE
-1115 YRQLIESLL
+1115 YRQLIEAL
-1124 ADLDE
+1124 
-1129 VNYPIAVQI
+1129 
-1138 SKLPDL
+1138 LPDL
-1144 IRGYEDIKLAAVD
+1144 TQDNYELGVQLAALPDMIRGYEAIKLASVA
-1157 EFRRRAETLLAEF
+1157 EFRRQAEMLYREFRA
-1170 HAAKASVAAGW
+1170 AAVVSV
-1181 SVSGGDDGTP
+1181 
-1191 STPI
+1191 

>member
-1 MGQRTDFSLMD
+1 MGSRTDFSLMD

-18 GQIYLSG
+18 GQVYLSG

-32 PMDQYRA
+32 PMEQHRA
-39 DRRAGLRTAT
+39 DRRAGLNTAT
-49 LITGYRG
+49 FISGYRG

-69 PDLLREYEIH
+69 PGLLKEH
-79 YISGINEDLAAT
+79 QVHFSSGVNEDLAAT

-98 VGLFPGARYD
+98 VGLLPGAKYD

-152 KSSTLPNSS
+152 KSSTLPNYS

-174 PGNVQELLDLGRH
+174 PGNVQELLDLGLH

-193 YCGLWTAFKVVANVA
+193 YCGLWVAFKVVANVA
-208 DESAT
+208 DESGT
-213 VEVGAERVQPV
+213 VEVGPDRVRPV
-224 LPSFEVD
+224 LPTFEVD
-231 GRPFSHQLNPTLLAP
+231 GRPFSHQINPTLLAP

-267 AANTLNQIVVPTP
+267 AANALNQIVVPSP
-280 DAWFGIVTAGKTYYD
+280 DAWFGIITAGKTYYD
-295 VCQALHELGL
+295 VRQALHELGL
-305 DDHTLRHLGIRVLKL
+305 GDEALWRFGVRILKL

-331 RQFAQGLDEILIV
+331 REFAHGLEEILVV

-357 ILYHATDRPTIVG
+357 ILYHAADHPAITG
-370 KFDAEGQPLLPMHGE
+370 KFDEEGQPLLPMHGE
-385 IDADGVAQVIA
+385 IDSDRVAQAIA
-396 SRLLRRQHVE
+396 KRLLRRQRIE
-406 SVAAGAARLAA
+406 SVVTGGARLAA
-417 LKAQEIELS
+417 LKARDIELS

-438 HNRSTVVPKGSL
+438 HNRSTIVPEGSL
-450 AAAGIGCHAM
+450 AGAGIGCHAM
-460 ALGMDRNTRG
+460 ALGMERQTFG

-480 WIGMAPFTDMPHM
+480 WLGMAPFTDMPHM

-557 KTIVVAEEPGKYRQA
+557 KTIVVAEDATRYRQA
-572 QLASNAEVRDREDLE
+572 QLANNAEVRDREDLD
-587 AVQRELR
+587 AAQRELR
-594 DITGTTVLIYDQ
+594 EIPGTTVLIYDQ

-622 EPSLRVIIN
+622 EPSRHVVIN
-631 EDVCE
+631 EAVCE

-647 LSVQPIDTEFGRK
+647 LSVQPVDTEFGRK
-660 TRIHQSSCNKDYSC
+660 TQIHQSSCNKDYSC
-674 LKGDCPAF
+674 LKGDCPSF
-682 VTVDLVN
+682 VTVDVV
-689 GPEEHARPVLPDI
+689 GGTTKPSKPVLPDI
-702 TSILREPAHKVVCA
+702 TAILREPPQKASCTDA
-716 GGYAIYMAGIG
+716 YAIYMAGIG

-746 KHVRA
+746 KQVRA

-757 SQKGGPVVSSLKLAE
+757 SQKGGPVVSSLKLSHA
-772 RPILTSNKV
+772 PIPTSNKV

-786 HLYLGFD
+786 NLYLGFD
-793 ILVATQPVHLE
+793 ILVATQPIHLE
-804 KVSPDRTKAVV
+804 KASPDRSRAVI
-815 STSQIPTG
+815 STSKSPTG
-823 DMVRN
+823 DMVR
-828 KDVHFPAMSG
+828 KKEVRFPAVAG
-838 LHQTIERRA
+838 LVHTIEGCTRA
-847 RQGSN
+847 DAN

-868 MASNLTVVG
+868 MASNLLVVG

-883 AIPLEATSIEETIR
+883 AIPLEAASIEETIR

-917 QDRAAVE
+917 QDRPAVE
-924 RQLSQ
+924 RQLHQ
-929 LATPHE
+929 IEVPDEATPTPF
-935 AASTAL
+935 S
-941 NELESRMPE
+941 ELEVRMPE
-950 AVAAARHVLASSDF
+950 AAATARQLLATSGF
-964 GGEVRRLAEI
+964 VGEVRRLAEI
-974 RIPELILYQG
+974 RIPELLLYQDT
-984 SAYAR
+984 AYAQR
-989 QYVDFIRQVV
+989 YVEFIQKVV
-999 AAEDSRLPGQTRL
+999 AAEKRHVPGQSQL
-1012 GEAVARYLFKLMA
+1012 SEAVACYLFKLMA

-1037 SEEFFQRVRREFG
+1037 KDEFFQRARAQFG
-1050 DDAQPA
+1050 DDAQFA
-1056 FNLHPPLLR
+1056 FHLHPPLLR

-1077 WFVPAL
+1077 WFTPVLKAL
-1083 RALRSLRCLRG
+1083 RTMRVIRG
-1094 TPLNIFGYARVRR
+1094 TPLNLFGYSKVRR
-1107 VERRLIGE
+1107 VERQLIRE
-1115 YRQLIESLL
+1115 YRQLLESLL
-1124 ADLDE
+1124 ADLNE
-1129 VNYPIAVQI
+1129 ENYAIAAQI
-1138 SKLPDL
+1138 AALPDI
-1144 IRGYEDIKLAAVD
+1144 IRGYEDIKLSSVT
-1157 EFRRRAETLLAEF
+1157 EFRGKARALRKQF
-1170 HAAKASVAAGW
+1170 WAAKIPA
-1181 SVSGGDDGTP
+1181 T
-1191 STPI
+1191 TL

>member
-1 MGQRTDFSLMD
+1 MARQMDFSLLD
-12 KYLQEE
+12 KYLREQ
-18 GQIYLSG
+18 GQVYLSG

-32 PMDQYRA
+32 PMDQYCA
-39 DRRAGLRTAT
+39 DRQAGLNTAT
-49 LITGYRG
+49 FISGYRG

-69 PDLLREYEIH
+69 PDLLKAHHIH
-79 YISGINEDLAAT
+79 FASGVNEDLAAT
-91 AVFGSQM
+91 AIFGSQM
-98 VGLFPGARYD
+98 VELFPGAKYD

-135 IGKNG
+135 IGKHG

-152 KSSTLPNSS
+152 KSSTLPNYS

-174 PGNVQELLDLGRH
+174 PGNVQELLDLGLH

-193 YCGLWTAFKVVANVA
+193 YCGLWVAFKVVTNVA
-208 DESAT
+208 DESGT
-213 VEVGAERVQPV
+213 VEVGPERVRPM

-267 AANTLNQIVVPTP
+267 AANGLNQIVVPSP
-280 DAWFGIVTAGKTYYD
+280 GAWLGLITAGKTYYD
-295 VCQALHELGL
+295 VRQALHELGL
-305 DDHTLRHLGIRVLKL
+305 DDAALRRIGIRVLKL

-331 RQFAQGLDEILIV
+331 RDFARGLEEILVV

-357 ILYHATDRPTIVG
+357 ILYHASDRPTIVG
-370 KFDAEGQPLLPMHGE
+370 KFDEEGQPLLPMHGE
-385 IDADGVAQVIA
+385 IDSDSVAQVIA
-396 SRLLRRQHVE
+396 KRVLRRNQIDA
-406 SVAAGAARLAA
+406 VAAGAARLSA
-417 LKAQEIELS
+417 LKARQIDLS

-438 HNRSTVVPKGSL
+438 HNRSTVVPEGSM

-460 ALGMDRNTRG
+460 ALGMERNTLG

-480 WIGMAPFTDMPHM
+480 WIGIAPFTDTRHM

-516 GVNITYKILYNAA
+516 GVNITYKLLYNAA
-529 VAMTGGQDAAGALPI
+529 VAMTGGQEAAGALPI

-557 KTIVVAEEPGKYRQA
+557 KTIVVAEDAAKYRHL
-572 QLASNAEVRDREDLE
+572 QLAGNAEVRDREELD

-594 DITGTTVLIYDQ
+594 EIAGTTVLIYDQ

-622 EPSLRVIIN
+622 EPSLRVVIN
-631 EDVCE
+631 EAVCE

-660 TRIHQSSCNKDYSC
+660 TQIHQSSCNKDYSC
-674 LKGDCPAF
+674 LKGDCPSF
-682 VTVDLVN
+682 VTVEVAG
-689 GPEEHARPVLPDI
+689 GPKARPTPALPDI
-702 TSILREPAHKVVCA
+702 VAILQEPASKVSCA
-716 GGYAIYMAGIG
+716 DGYAIYMAGIG
-727 GTGVVTVNTLLGT
+727 GTGVVTVSTLLGT
-740 AGMLEG
+740 AGFLEG
-746 KHVRA
+746 KQVRA

-757 SQKGGPVVSSLKLAE
+757 SQKGGPVVSSLKFAE
-772 RPILTSNKV
+772 TPMLTSNKV

-804 KVSPDRTKAVV
+804 KASPDRTRAVI
-815 STSQIPTG
+815 SSSQIPTG
-823 DMVRN
+823 DMVRK
-828 KDVHFPAMSG
+828 KDVHFPAVSG
-838 LHQTIERRA
+838 LLQTIEACTRTD
-847 RQGSN
+847 GN

-868 MASNLTVVG
+868 MASNLIVVG

-883 AIPLEATSIEETIR
+883 AIPLEAESIEATIR

-917 QDRAAVE
+917 QDRAAVD
-924 RQLSQ
+924 RQLKQ
-929 LATPHE
+929 LEAPDEATPT
-935 AASTAL
+935 SL
-941 NELESRMPE
+941 GNLESPLPK
-950 AVAAARHVLASSDF
+950 ASATARQLLETSGFD
-964 GGEVRRLAEI
+964 GEVRRLAEN
-974 RIPELILYQG
+974 RVPELVLYQNT
-984 SAYAR
+984 AYAR
-989 QYVDFIRQVV
+989 QYIDFIRQVIAV
-999 AAEDSRLPGQTRL
+999 EALRVPGQTRL

-1037 SEEFFQRVRREFG
+1037 QEEFFRRVRAQFG
-1050 DDAQPA
+1050 DDAQLA

-1065 ALGLKRKLRLGL
+1065 ALGLRQKIRLGM
-1077 WFVPAL
+1077 WFTPVL
-1083 RALRSLRCLRG
+1083 KSLRSLRSLRG
-1094 TPLNIFGYARVRR
+1094 TPLDLFGYAKVRR
-1107 VERRLIGE
+1107 VERQLIGE
-1115 YRQLIESLL
+1115 YRQLIAALL
-1124 ADLDE
+1124 PALNED
-1129 VNYPIAVQI
+1129 NYDIAVQLAE
-1138 SKLPDL
+1138 LPDV
-1144 IRGYEDIKLAAVD
+1144 IRGYEEIKLASVTAFRQKAAELHRQFRQDRAAVV
-1157 EFRRRAETLLAEF
+1157 
-1170 HAAKASVAAGW
+1170 VA
-1181 SVSGGDDGTP
+1181 
-1191 STPI
+1191 

>member
-1 MGQRTDFSLMD
+1 MARRTDFSLMD
-12 KYLQEE
+12 KYLHEE
-18 GQIYLSG
+18 GQVYLSG

-32 PMDQYRA
+32 PMDQHRA
-39 DRRAGLRTAT
+39 DRRAGLKTAT
-49 LITGYRG
+49 FISGYRG

-69 PDLLREYEIH
+69 PDLLKKHHIH
-79 YISGINEDLAAT
+79 FSSGVNEDLAAT

-98 VGLFPGARYD
+98 VGLLPGARYD

-152 KSSTLPNSS
+152 KSSTLPNYS

-174 PGNVQELLDLGRH
+174 PGHVQELLDLGLH

-193 YCGLWTAFKVVANVA
+193 YCGLWVAFKVVTNVA
-208 DESAT
+208 DESGT
-213 VEVGAERVQPV
+213 VEVGPDRVRPV

-231 GRPFSHQLNPTLLAP
+231 GRPFSHQMNPTLLAP

-252 RSIYYHRLEAARRYA
+252 RSIYYHRLEAARQYA
-267 AANTLNQIVVPTP
+267 AANGLNQIVVPTP
-280 DAWFGIVTAGKTYYD
+280 GAWFGILTAGKTYYD
-295 VCQALHELGL
+295 VRQALDELGL
-305 DDHTLRHLGIRVLKL
+305 DDAALRRVGIRLLKL

-331 RQFAQGLDEILIV
+331 REFARGLEEILVV

-357 ILYHATDRPTIVG
+357 ILYHASDRPMVVG
-370 KFDAEGQPLLPMHGE
+370 KYDEAGQPLLPMHGE
-385 IDADGVAQVIA
+385 IDSDRVAHVIA
-396 SRLLRRQHVE
+396 NRLLRRQRIE
-406 SVAAGAARLAA
+406 SVAGGAARLAA
-417 LKAQEIELS
+417 LKTRDIELS

-438 HNRSTVVPKGSL
+438 HNRSTIVPEGSL
-450 AAAGIGCHAM
+450 AGGGIGCHAM
-460 ALGMDRNTRG
+460 ALGMERRTFG

-480 WIGMAPFTDMPHM
+480 WLGMAPFTDMPHM

-557 KTIVVAEEPGKYRQA
+557 KIIVAAEDPTKYRHA
-572 QLASNAEVRDREDLE
+572 QLAKTAEVRDREELE
-587 AVQRELR
+587 AAQRELR
-594 DITGTTVLIYDQ
+594 EIPGTTVLIYDQ

-622 EPSLRVIIN
+622 EPSRQVVIN
-631 EDVCE
+631 EAVCE

-647 LSVQPIDTEFGRK
+647 LSVQPVDTEFGRK
-660 TRIHQSSCNKDYSC
+660 TQIHQSSCNKDYSC

-682 VTVDLVN
+682 VTVDVV
-689 GPEEHARPVLPDI
+689 GGTTKPPKPVLPDI
-702 TSILREPAHKVVCA
+702 TAILLEPPQKASCTD
-716 GGYAIYMAGIG
+716 GYAIYMAGIG

-746 KHVRA
+746 KQVRA

-757 SQKGGPVVSSLKLAE
+757 SQKGGPVVSSLKLSHT
-772 RPILTSNKV
+772 PMLTSNKV
-781 GAGEA
+781 ATGEA
-786 HLYLGFD
+786 DLYLGFD
-793 ILVATQPVHLE
+793 MLVATQPLHLE
-804 KVSPDRTKAVV
+804 KASPDRTRAVI
-815 STSQIPTG
+815 STSKIPTG
-823 DMVRN
+823 DMVR
-828 KDVHFPAMSG
+828 KKELHFPAVAG
-838 LHQTIERRA
+838 LLHSIEGCTRPDA
-847 RQGSN
+847 N

-868 MASNLTVVG
+868 MASNLIVVG

-883 AIPLEATSIEETIR
+883 AIPLAATSIEETIR

-917 QDRAAVE
+917 LDRAAVQ
-924 RQLSQ
+924 RQLDQ
-929 LATPHE
+929 LATPDE
-935 AASTAL
+935 ATATSL
-941 NELESRMPE
+941 GEGELHLSETG
-950 AVAAARHVLASSDF
+950 AAARQLLATCGF
-964 GGEVRRLAEI
+964 VGEVRRLAEI
-974 RIPELILYQG
+974 RIPQLMMYQNV
-984 SAYAR
+984 AYAR
-989 QYVDFIRQVV
+989 QYVAFVQKVV
-999 AAEDSRLPGQTRL
+999 AAEKSHVPGQTQL

-1037 SEEFFQRVRREFG
+1037 KDEFFQRVRAQFG
-1050 DDAQPA
+1050 DDAQVA

-1077 WFVPAL
+1077 WFTPAL
-1083 RALRSLRCLRG
+1083 KALRRMRVIRG
-1094 TPLNIFGYARVRR
+1094 TPVDLFGHAKVRR
-1107 VERRLIGE
+1107 VERQLIGE
-1115 YRQLIESLL
+1115 YRQVIESLL
-1124 ADLDE
+1124 ADLKAE
-1129 VNYPIAVQI
+1129 NHAIATQI
-1138 SKLPDL
+1138 AALPDL
-1144 IRGYEDIKLAAVD
+1144 IRGYEDIKLA
-1157 EFRRRAETLLAEF
+1157 
-1170 HAAKASVAAGW
+1170 SVADFRAK
-1181 SVSGGDDGTP
+1181 VQELRRQFREAQTP
-1191 STPI
+1191 ATAV

>member
-1 MGQRTDFSLMD
+1 MGGRTDFSLMD
-12 KYLQEE
+12 KYLQEQ

-32 PMDQYRA
+32 PMDQHRV

-49 LITGYRG
+49 FITGYRG

-69 PDLLREYEIH
+69 PDLLKDYHIH
-79 YISGINEDLAAT
+79 FVSGVNEDLAAT

-98 VGLFPGARYD
+98 VGLFPGAKYD
-108 GVLGIWYGKAPG
+108 GVLGVWYGKAPG

-152 KSSTLPNSS
+152 KSSTLPNYS

-193 YCGLWTAFKVVANVA
+193 YSGLWVAFKVVTNVA
-208 DESAT
+208 DESGT
-213 VEVGAERVQPV
+213 VEVGADRVQPN

-231 GRPFSHQLNPTLLAP
+231 GRPFSHQLNPTLMAP

-252 RSIYYHRLEAARRYA
+252 RSICYHRLEAARQYA

-295 VCQALHELGL
+295 VRQALHELGL
-305 DDHTLRHLGIRVLKL
+305 DDEMLRLVGVRVLKL
-320 GMIYPLEPGIV
+320 GMIYPLEPNIV
-331 RQFAQGLDEILIV
+331 RQFARGLEEILIV

-357 ILYHATDRPTIVG
+357 ILYHAADRPTIVG
-370 KFDAEGQPLLPMHGE
+370 KFDEEDQPLLPMHGE
-385 IDADGVAQVIA
+385 IDADLVAQVIA
-396 SRLLRRQHVE
+396 KHLLRRRRLE
-406 SVAAGAARLAA
+406 FVAAGAARLTA
-417 LKAQEIELS
+417 LKTREIELS

-438 HNRSTVVPKGSL
+438 HNRSTVVPEGSL

-460 ALGMDRNTRG
+460 ALGMERNTHG

-480 WIGMAPFTDMPHM
+480 WIGMAPFTEMPHM

-501 FFHSGSMAISAAVAS
+501 YFHSGSMAISAAVAS
-516 GVNITYKILYNAA
+516 GVNINYKILYNAA

-557 KTIVVAEEPGKYRQA
+557 KTIVVAEDPTKYHQA
-572 QLASNAEVRDREDLE
+572 HLAANAEVRDREALE
-587 AVQRELR
+587 SAQRELR
-594 DITGTTVLIYDQ
+594 EISGTTVLIYDQ

-622 EPSLRVIIN
+622 EPSLRVVIN
-631 EDVCE
+631 EAVCE

-647 LSVQPIDTEFGRK
+647 LSVQPVDTEFGRK
-660 TRIHQSSCNKDYSC
+660 THIHQSSCNKDYSC

-682 VTVDLVN
+682 VTVNLVG
-689 GPEEHARPVLPDI
+689 GPEERPQSVLPDI
-702 TSILREPAHKVVCA
+702 TFILQEPTHKVSCA
-716 GGYAIYMAGIG
+716 DGYAIYMAGIG

-757 SQKGGPVVSSLKLAE
+757 SQKGGPVVSSLKLADK
-772 RPILTSNKV
+772 PMLTSNKV

-786 HLYLGFD
+786 NLYLGFD

-804 KVSPDRTKAVV
+804 KASPDRTQAVI

-838 LHQTIERRA
+838 LRQTVERCTRHET
-847 RQGSN
+847 N
-852 VYLDAEALAER
+852 VYLDAEALAEQ

-868 MASNLTVVG
+868 MASNLIVVG

-883 AIPLEATSIEETIR
+883 AIPLEAASIEETIR

-917 QDRAAVE
+917 QDGATVE
-924 RQLSQ
+924 RQLRQ
-929 LATPHE
+929 FAVPDE
-935 AASTAL
+935 AAL
-941 NELESRMPE
+941 MPLREPESRIPE
-950 AVAAARHVLASSDF
+950 AVAEARELLAWSGF
-964 GGEVRRLAEI
+964 AGEVRRLAEI
-974 RIPELILYQG
+974 RIPELILYQS

-989 QYVDFIRQVV
+989 QYVEFIRKVV
-999 AAEDSRLPGQTRL
+999 TVEESRVPGQTQL
-1012 GEAVARYLFKLMA
+1012 GEAAARYLFKLMA

-1037 SEEFFQRVRREFG
+1037 NDAFFQRVRAEFG

-1065 ALGLKRKLRLGL
+1065 ALGLKHKLRLGM
-1077 WFVPAL
+1077 WFVPVLKAL
-1083 RALRSLRCLRG
+1083 RALRSLRG
-1094 TPLNIFGYARVRR
+1094 TPLNIFGYARGRR
-1107 VERRLIGE
+1107 VERQLIGE

-1124 ADLDE
+1124 PDLNE
-1129 VNYPIAVQI
+1129 VNYRIAVQI
-1138 SKLPDL
+1138 AALPDL
-1144 IRGYEDIKLAAVD
+1144 IRGYEDIKLASVE
-1157 EFRRRAETLLAEF
+1157 EFRRQVEALLAEF
-1170 HAAKASVAAGW
+1170 RAADSPAVA
-1181 SVSGGDDGTP
+1181 V
-1191 STPI
+1191 

>member
-1 MGQRTDFSLMD
+1 MDGRTAFSLMD

-32 PMDQYRA
+32 PMDQHRA

-49 LITGYRG
+49 FISGYRG

-69 PDLLREYEIH
+69 PDLLNAHHIH
-79 YISGINEDLAAT
+79 FVSGVNEDLAAT

-98 VGLFPGARYD
+98 VGLFPGSKYD

-152 KSSTLPNSS
+152 KSSTLPNYSD
-161 EVAFFDANFPILY
+161 VAFFDANFPILY
-174 PGNVQELLDLGRH
+174 PGNVQELLDLGLH

-193 YCGLWTAFKVVANVA
+193 YCGLWVAFKVVANVA
-208 DESAT
+208 DESST
-213 VEVGAERVQPV
+213 VDVGADRVRTI
-224 LPSFEVD
+224 LPRFEVD

-252 RSIYYHRLEAARRYA
+252 RSIYYHRLEAARQYA
-267 AANTLNQIVVPTP
+267 AANALNHIVVPTP
-280 DAWFGIVTAGKTYYD
+280 DAWLGIVTAGKTYYD
-295 VCQALHELGL
+295 VRQALHELGL
-305 DDHTLRHLGIRVLKL
+305 DDETLRRVGIRILKL
-320 GMIYPLEPGIV
+320 GMIYPLESGIV
-331 RQFAQGLDEILIV
+331 RQFARGLEEILVV

-357 ILYHATDRPTIVG
+357 ILYHAADRPAIVG
-370 KFDAEGQPLLPMHGE
+370 KFDEEGHPLLPMHGE
-385 IDADGVAQVIA
+385 IDSDRLAQVIA
-396 SRLLRRQHVE
+396 ERLLRRRRIA

-417 LKAQEIELS
+417 LKTRDIELS

-438 HNRSTVVPKGSL
+438 HNRSTVVPEGSM

-460 ALGMDRNTRG
+460 ALGMERNTHG

-480 WIGMAPFTDMPHM
+480 WIGMAPFTDLPHM

-529 VAMTGGQDAAGALPI
+529 VAMTGGQEAAGALPI

-557 KTIVVAEEPGKYRQA
+557 KTIVVAEEPAKYRRV
-572 QLASNAEVRDREDLE
+572 QLAGNTEVRDREALD
-587 AVQRELR
+587 AAQRELR
-594 DITGTTVLIYDQ
+594 QIPGTTVLIYDQ

-622 EPSLRVIIN
+622 EPSLRVVIN
-631 EDVCE
+631 EAVCE
-636 GCGDCGAKSNC
+636 GCGDCGVKSNC
-647 LSVQPIDTEFGRK
+647 LSVQPVDTEFGRK
-660 TRIHQSSCNKDYSC
+660 TRIHQSSCNKDYAC
-674 LKGDCPAF
+674 LKGDCPSF
-682 VTVDLVN
+682 VTVDVAH
-689 GPEEHARPVLPDI
+689 GSQPRPRAVLPDI
-702 TSILREPAHKVVCA
+702 AAVLQEPGHKASCA
-716 GGYAIYMAGIG
+716 DGYAIYMAGIG

-746 KHVRA
+746 KHVRV

-757 SQKGGPVVSSLKLAE
+757 SQKGGPVVSSLKLAD
-772 RPILTSNKV
+772 RPVLTSNKV

-786 HLYLGFD
+786 NLYMGFD
-793 ILVATQPVHLE
+793 ILVASQPVHLE
-804 KVSPDRTKAVV
+804 KASPERTRAVL

-823 DMVRN
+823 DMVRK
-828 KDVHFPAMSG
+828 KDVHFPATSG
-838 LHQTIERRA
+838 LLQGVERCTHRDA
-847 RQGSN
+847 N
-852 VYLDAEALAER
+852 IYLDAEALAER

-868 MASNLTVVG
+868 MASNLIVVG

-883 AIPLEATSIEETIR
+883 AIPLEAASIEETIR

-924 RQLSQ
+924 RQLRQ
-929 LATPHE
+929 LAVPDE
-935 AASTAL
+935 AVPMPL
-941 NELESRMPE
+941 RELESRRPE
-950 AVAAARHVLASSDF
+950 AVAVARELLASSGF
-964 GGEVRRLAEI
+964 TGEVRRLAEI
-974 RIPELILYQG
+974 RIPELILYQ
-984 SAYAR
+984 SVAYAR
-989 QYVDFIRQVV
+989 QYVDFTKKVV
-999 AAEDSRLPGQTRL
+999 AAEERCVPGQTQL
-1012 GEAVARYLFKLMA
+1012 GEAVARYLFKLVA

-1037 SEEFFQRVRREFG
+1037 KDEFFQRVRAEFG
-1050 DDAQPA
+1050 DDAQLA

-1065 ALGLKRKLRLGL
+1065 AFGLRRKLCLGA
-1077 WFVPAL
+1077 WFIPVLKAL
-1083 RALRSLRCLRG
+1083 RALRSIRG
-1094 TPLNIFGYARVRR
+1094 TPLNIFGYAKVRR

-1124 ADLDE
+1124 ADLAAD
-1129 VNYPIAVQI
+1129 NYRLAVQI
-1138 SKLPDL
+1138 AELPDL
-1144 IRGYEDIKLAAVD
+1144 IRGYEDIKLASVEA
-1157 EFRRRAETLLAEF
+1157 FRRQAEVLLAQF
-1170 HAAKASVAAGW
+1170 RAADAVVAA
-1181 SVSGGDDGTP
+1181 V
-1191 STPI
+1191 

>member
-1 MGQRTDFSLMD
+1 MGRRTDFSLMD
-12 KYLQEE
+12 KYLQQE
-18 GQIYLSG
+18 GQVYLSG

-32 PMDQYRA
+32 PIDQHRA
-39 DRRAGLRTAT
+39 DQRAGLKTAT
-49 LITGYRG
+49 FISGYRG

-69 PDLLREYEIH
+69 PDLLKEYHI
-79 YISGINEDLAAT
+79 YFSSGVNEDLAAT

-98 VGLFPGARYD
+98 VGLFPGAKYD

-152 KSSTLPNSS
+152 KSSTLPNYS
-161 EVAFFDANFPILY
+161 EVAFFDANFPIVY
-174 PGNVQELLDLGRH
+174 PGNVQELLDLGLH

-193 YCGLWTAFKVVANVA
+193 YCGLWVAFKVVTNVA
-208 DESAT
+208 DESGT
-213 VEVGAERVQPV
+213 VEVGPDRVRPIP
-224 LPSFEVD
+224 PSFEVG
-231 GRPFSHQLNPTLLAP
+231 GRPFSHQVNPTLLAP

-252 RSIYYHRLEAARRYA
+252 RSIYYHRLEAARQYA
-267 AANTLNQIVVPTP
+267 AANALNQIVVPAP
-280 DAWFGIVTAGKTYYD
+280 EARFGIVTAGKTYYD
-295 VCQALHELGL
+295 VRQALRELGL
-305 DDHTLRHLGIRVLKL
+305 DEEALRRLGIRVLKL

-331 RQFAQGLDEILIV
+331 REFARGLEEILVV

-357 ILYHATDRPTIVG
+357 ILYHVPDRPVIVG
-370 KFDAEGQPLLPMHGE
+370 KFDEGGQPLLPMHGE
-385 IDADGVAQVIA
+385 IDSDRVAQVIA
-396 SRLLRRQHVE
+396 TRLLRRQHSE

-417 LKAQEIELS
+417 LKTRDIELS

-438 HNRSTVVPKGSL
+438 HNRSTVVPEGSL

-460 ALGMDRNTRG
+460 ALNMERETFG

-480 WIGMAPFTDMPHM
+480 WIGMAPFTDMRHM

-557 KTIVVAEEPGKYRQA
+557 KTIVVAEDPAKYRHL
-572 QLASNAEVRDREDLE
+572 QLANNAEVRDREELD
-587 AVQRELR
+587 AAQRELR
-594 DITGTTVLIYDQ
+594 EIPGTTVLIYDQ

-622 EPSLRVIIN
+622 EPSLHVVIN
-631 EDVCE
+631 EAVCE

-660 TRIHQSSCNKDYSC
+660 TQIHQSSCNKDYSC
-674 LKGDCPAF
+674 LKGDCPSF
-682 VTVDLVN
+682 VTVDVVS
-689 GPEEHARPVLPDI
+689 GPKKRPKPVLPDI
-702 TSILREPAHKVVCA
+702 TEILRGPAQKA
-716 GGYAIYMAGIG
+716 SSADGYAIYMAGIG

-740 AGMLEG
+740 AGLLEG
-746 KHVRA
+746 KYVRA

-757 SQKGGPVVSSLKLAE
+757 SQKGGPVVSSLKLSDT
-772 RPILTSNKV
+772 PMLSSNKV

-786 HLYLGFD
+786 NLYMGFD
-793 ILVATQPVHLE
+793 ILVATQSAHLE
-804 KVSPDRTKAVV
+804 KASPDRTRAVI

-823 DMVRN
+823 DMVRK
-828 KDVHFPAMSG
+828 KDVHFPAMAG
-838 LHQTIERRA
+838 LLQTVGRWTRHDA
-847 RQGSN
+847 N

-868 MASNLTVVG
+868 MASNLIVVG

-883 AIPLEATSIEETIR
+883 AIPLEAASIEETIR

-917 QDRAAVE
+917 QDPASVE
-924 RQLSQ
+924 RQLRQ
-929 LATPHE
+929 LEVPDEATPTPL
-935 AASTAL
+935 S
-941 NELESRMPE
+941 ELESRMP
-950 AVAAARHVLASSDF
+950 AAATAARQLLATSGF
-964 GGEVRRLAEI
+964 VGEVRRLAEV
-974 RIPELILYQG
+974 RIPELMLYRNT
-984 SAYAR
+984 AYAQ
-989 QYVDFIRQVV
+989 QYVAFLQKVV
-999 AAEDSRLPGQTRL
+999 AVEEGRVPGQSQL

-1037 SEEFFQRVRREFG
+1037 KDEFFQRVRAQFG
-1050 DDAQPA
+1050 DDAQLA
-1056 FNLHPPLLR
+1056 FHLHPPLLR
-1065 ALGLKRKLRLGL
+1065 LLGLKHKLRLRM
-1077 WFVPAL
+1077 WFTPALKAL
-1083 RALRSLRCLRG
+1083 RALRSVRG
-1094 TPLNIFGYARVRR
+1094 TPVDIFGYAKVRR
-1107 VERRLIGE
+1107 VERQLIGE
-1115 YRQLIESLL
+1115 YRRLVESLL
-1124 ADLDE
+1124 DDLNE
-1129 VNYPIAVQI
+1129 ENYELAVQI
-1138 SKLPDL
+1138 AELPDM
-1144 IRGYEDIKLAAVD
+1144 IRGYEDIKLASVA
-1157 EFRRRAETLLAEF
+1157 EFRGEAEALRRRYRQADATAT
-1170 HAAKASVAAGW
+1170 AV
-1181 SVSGGDDGTP
+1181 
-1191 STPI
+1191 

>member
-1 MGQRTDFSLMD
+1 MGQRAAFSLMD

-32 PMDQYRA
+32 PIEQHRA
-39 DRRAGLRTAT
+39 DQRAGLRTAT

-69 PDLLREYEIH
+69 PDLLKEYHIH
-79 YISGINEDLAAT
+79 FVSSVNEDLAAT

-98 VGLFPGARYD
+98 VGLFPGAKYD

-152 KSSTLPNSS
+152 KSSTLPNYS

-193 YCGLWTAFKVVANVA
+193 YCGLWTAFKVVTNVA
-208 DESAT
+208 DESGT
-213 VEVGAERVQPV
+213 VEVGADRVQPIQ
-224 LPSFEVD
+224 PSFEVD
-231 GRPFSHQLNPTLLAP
+231 GRPFSHRLNPTLLAP

-252 RSIYYHRLEAARRYA
+252 RSIYYHRLEAARQYA
-267 AANTLNQIVVPTP
+267 AANALNQIVVPTP

-295 VCQALHELGL
+295 VRQALHELGL
-305 DDHTLRHLGIRVLKL
+305 DDEMLRRVGIRLLKL

-331 RQFAQGLDEILIV
+331 RQFARGLEEILIV

-357 ILYHATDRPTIVG
+357 ILYHATNRPTIVG

-385 IDADGVAQVIA
+385 IDADCVAQVIA
-396 SRLLRRQHVE
+396 KCLLHRQHLE
-406 SVAAGAARLAA
+406 PVAAGAARLAA
-417 LKAQEIELS
+417 LKTREIELS
-426 LARPAY
+426 LSRPAY

-438 HNRSTVVPKGSL
+438 HNRSTVVPEGSL

-460 ALGMDRNTRG
+460 VLGMERNTHG

-480 WIGMAPFTDMPHM
+480 WIGMAPFTEMPHM

-557 KTIVVAEEPGKYRQA
+557 KTIVVAEEPIKYRQA
-572 QLASNAEVRDREDLE
+572 QLASNAEVRDREALE
-587 AVQRELR
+587 AAQRDLR
-594 DITGTTVLIYDQ
+594 EISGTTVLIYDQ

-631 EDVCE
+631 EAVCE
-636 GCGDCGAKSNC
+636 GCGDCGTKSNC

-674 LKGDCPAF
+674 LKGDCPSF
-682 VTVDLVN
+682 VTVNLVN
-689 GPEEHARPVLPDI
+689 GPAERPKPVLPDI
-702 TSILREPAHKVVCA
+702 TSILQEPAHKVSCA
-716 GGYAIYMAGIG
+716 DGYAIYMAGIG

-757 SQKGGPVVSSLKLAE
+757 SQKGGPVVSSLKLADT
-772 RPILTSNKV
+772 PILTSNKV

-804 KVSPDRTKAVV
+804 KASTDRTQAVI

-828 KDVHFPAMSG
+828 KDVLFPAMSG
-838 LHQTIERRA
+838 LRRA
-847 RQGSN
+847 VERCTRHEAN
-852 VYLDAEALAER
+852 VYLDAEALAEQ

-868 MASNLTVVG
+868 MASNLIVVG

-883 AIPLEATSIEETIR
+883 AIPLEAASIEETIR

-908 AFRWGRLYV
+908 AFRWGRLSV
-917 QDRAAVE
+917 QDGAAVE
-924 RQLSQ
+924 RQLQQ
-929 LATPHE
+929 LAVPDE
-935 AASTAL
+935 AAPPVL
-941 NELESRMPE
+941 GELESSKPE
-950 AVAAARHVLASSDF
+950 AMAAARELLTAS
-964 GGEVRRLAEI
+964 GLTAEVRRLAEI
-974 RIPELILYQG
+974 RVPELILYQS

-989 QYVDFIRQVV
+989 QYIEFIRKVV
-999 AAEDSRLPGQTRL
+999 AVEESCVPGQAQL
-1012 GEAVARYLFKLMA
+1012 GKAVARYLFKLMA

-1037 SEEFFQRVRREFG
+1037 KDEFFQRLHAEFG
-1050 DDAQPA
+1050 ADAQPA

-1065 ALGLKRKLRLGL
+1065 ALGLKRKLRLGM
-1077 WFVPAL
+1077 WFVPVLKAL
-1083 RALRSLRCLRG
+1083 RALRSLRS

-1107 VERRLIGE
+1107 IERQLIGE

-1124 ADLDE
+1124 ANLHE
-1129 VNYPIAVQI
+1129 VNYPIAVQVAE
-1138 SKLPDL
+1138 LPDL
-1144 IRGYEDIKLAAVD
+1144 IRGYEDIKLASVD
-1157 EFRRRAETLLAEF
+1157 EFRRRVEAVLAEF
-1170 HAAKASVAAGW
+1170 RAAASPVAVG
-1181 SVSGGDDGTP
+1181 
-1191 STPI
+1191 